1 MKKGLKIIGCAGL
14 LTGVILVAKKL
25 DPSIYGLL
33 PEKPL
38 VAGVKAKME
47 NLADHVE
54 HVVRFRY
61 PAHDGPFTDT
71 ERMRLLQEMRDAF
84 AAAQAAKKDD
94 DVPNNINYVEN
105 PEDAERVFTL
115 GTNEGELTPF
125 SDEYKVVIESAYE
138 KSLEDDKFT
147 LRFFGS
153 TYGIG
158 TRGHEQEDGSKVFAK
173 DDIAKL
179 KNKLAK

>member
-14 LTGVILVAKKL
+14 LTGLIVVAKKL
-25 DPSIYGLL
+25 DPSLYGLL

-38 VAGVKAKME
+38 AVGVKEKVE
-47 NLADHVE
+47 HLAANVE
-54 HVVRFRY
+54 HVIRYRY
-61 PAHDGPFTDT
+61 PVHDGPFTDP
-71 ERMRLLQEMRDAF
+71 EKMRALQDARNAF
-84 AAAQAAKKDD
+84 AAAVAAKKDD
-94 DVPNNINYVEN
+94 DVPRNINYVEN
-105 PEDAERVFTL
+105 PEDDERVFTL
-115 GTNEGELTPF
+115 GTNEGELAPF
-125 SDEYKVVIESAYE
+125 SDEYKVIIESAYE

-158 TRGHEQEDGSKVFAK
+158 TRGHEREDGSKVFAK

-179 KNKLAK
+179 KNKLSK

>member
-14 LTGVILVAKKL
+14 LTGVILVARKL
-25 DPSIYGLL
+25 DTSLYGLL

-38 VAGVKAKME
+38 VGVKAKVE
-47 NLADHVE
+47 NLAENVE

-61 PAHDGPFTDT
+61 PSHDGPFTDPAK
-71 ERMRLLQEMRDAF
+71 MQALQDARNAF
-84 AAAQAAKKDD
+84 AAVVAAKKDD
-94 DVPNNINYVEN
+94 DVPSNINYVEN
-105 PEDAERVFTL
+105 PEDDERVFTL

-125 SDEYKVVIESAYE
+125 SDEYKVIIESAYE
-138 KSLEDDKFT
+138 KSLTDDKFS

-158 TRGHEQEDGSKVFAK
+158 TRGHEQEDSSKVFAK

-179 KNKLAK
+179 KNKLSK